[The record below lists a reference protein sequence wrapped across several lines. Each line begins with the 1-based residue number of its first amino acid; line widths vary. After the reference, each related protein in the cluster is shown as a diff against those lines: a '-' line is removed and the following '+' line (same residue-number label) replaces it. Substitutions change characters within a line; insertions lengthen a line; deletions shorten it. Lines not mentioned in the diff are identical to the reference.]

1 MEISVQTLIEMVVVV
16 LILKLIVSR
25 WQPPLQESLQA
36 IICIVL
42 GTTTGYFFNPTKEG
56 FIIGI
61 IASGVAFYGGDT
73 RIAYFSNNSFE
84 IENMTNGMMR
94 LQNFGFL
101 FRTSGNLTFTKV
113 K

>member
-61 IASGVAFYGGDT
+61 IASGVAFYGGDLF
-73 RIAYFSNNSFE
+73 AE
-84 IENMTNGMMR
+84 
-94 LQNFGFL
+94 
-101 FRTSGNLTFTKV
+101 FRTIKEDIKEELKDEDMKDILGKKLK
-113 K
+113 